1 MYQLWC
7 LLNTLEARKTNRAE
21 IGMGRPVSAE
31 PKFVSHMDDEGTE
44 GRQGVSEFSASD

>member
-31 PKFVSHMDDEGTE
+31 PKFVRYR
-44 GRQGVSEFSASD
+44 RQARSFRILSI